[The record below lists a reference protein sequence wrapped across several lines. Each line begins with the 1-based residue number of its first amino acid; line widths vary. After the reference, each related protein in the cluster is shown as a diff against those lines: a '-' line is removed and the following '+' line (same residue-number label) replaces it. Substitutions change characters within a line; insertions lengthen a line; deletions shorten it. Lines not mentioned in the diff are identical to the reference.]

1 MLQELW
7 QRTQTAYAHNDVKE
21 LSEIEVLVRK
31 ALREMGAG
39 KIRVESPDIDKKI
52 DELKKEIREIKET
65 EPYTYKSLMEDP
77 SVLQQIRVDDKL
89 ILQREDNKFDS
100 RAILVLTEAK
110 QKLGYIPEKDNLI
123 FSRLMDAGKLLAA
136 KIRKIQQKGS
146 FTQIGIG
153 IYLVDF

>member
-1 MLQELW
+1 MMRQSW
-7 QRTQTAYAHNDVKE
+7 SRSASIT
-21 LSEIEVLVRK
+21 EIAADAKVRHC
-31 ALREMGAG
+31 
-39 KIRVESPDIDKKI
+39 
-52 DELKKEIREIKET
+52 T
-65 EPYTYKSLMEDP
+65 
-77 SVLQQIRVDDKL
+77 
-89 ILQREDNKFDS
+89 LQREDNKFDS

-146 FTQIGIG
+146 FTQISIG